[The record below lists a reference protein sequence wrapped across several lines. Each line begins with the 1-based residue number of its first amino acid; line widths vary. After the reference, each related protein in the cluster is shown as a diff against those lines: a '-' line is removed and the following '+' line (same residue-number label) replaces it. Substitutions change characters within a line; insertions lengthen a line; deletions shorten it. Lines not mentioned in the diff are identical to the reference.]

1 MKLLIDTH
9 FLIWLMRKPEEISRR
24 ERRIME
30 RASGSTH
37 VSALSLWEIRL
48 KPEALHRR
56 GKREPYPSAP
66 DAQRF
71 ATASG
76 LILEP
81 LTGTVCSASLQ
92 HPIDHH
98 DPFDVM
104 MLIHAEQLG
113 ARLLT
118 RDARMSAHPLAL
130 AP

>member
-9 FLIWLMRKPEEISRR
+9 FLVWLMQKPDEVSRR
-24 ERRIME
+24 EQRIIE
-30 RASGSTH
+30 RANGSTY

-48 KPEALHRR
+48 KPETLHRR
-56 GKREPYPSAP
+56 GKQEKYPSAP
-66 DAQRF
+66 AAHDF
-71 ATASG
+71 VLASG
-76 LILEP
+76 FILEP

-98 DPFDVM
+98 EPFDVM
-104 MLIHAEQLG
+104 MLVHAEQLG

-118 RDARMSAHPLAL
+118 RDDRMSAHPLAL